1 MSSALQYAAAP
12 TRPTRGWATGLE
24 LVRRI
29 APLLVLVS
37 LLLAWELAA
46 SQVRVRSP
54 AVPAPSTI
62 VRTLFLER
70 ELFWKSIQPTLFEAA
85 FGFMLGNAFAI
96 LLAALLV
103 RWPAFEVSILQ
114 ISLTMHSLP
123 IVAIAPLLV
132 LWLGTGFAPRIVIAA
147 LSCFFPT
154 LVNAARG
161 FSALDAETADL
172 MQVLGARPHQI
183 LLKARVPLAVPYLFA
198 GFKIGA
204 PAAVVGAV
212 LGEWIG
218 AEQGLGLLML
228 WAMFTHLVPRL
239 WATVMVSAL
248 VAALAYVLIAL
259 LERVV
264 APWSKDL
271 ATTTS

>member
-1 MSSALQYAAAP
+1 MSSLAVTWPRARPSPRWADGVRRAAP
-12 TRPTRGWATGLE
+12 L
-24 LVRRI
+24 I
-29 APLLVLVS
+29 ALGVLIV
-37 LLLAWELAA
+37 AWEVAA

-54 AVPAPSTI
+54 AVPAPSVI
-62 VRTLFLER
+62 VRTLFVER
-70 ELFWKSIQPTLFEAA
+70 DLFWKSIQPTLFEAA
-85 FGFMLGNAFAI
+85 VGFAIGNAIAI
-96 LLAALLV
+96 VLAALLV

-154 LVNAARG
+154 LINAARG
-161 FSALDAETADL
+161 FAALDTDTADL
-172 MQVLGARPHQI
+172 MR
-183 LLKARVPLAVPYLFA
+183 LLAASPLQTFFKARVPQAVPYLFA

-204 PAAVVGAV
+204 PGAVVGAV

-239 WATVMVSAL
+239 WATILVSAI
-248 VAALAYVLIAL
+248 VAALAYAL
-259 LERVV
+259 AAVLERII
-264 APWSKDL
+264 APWSQEL
-271 ATTTS
+271 TTTTG